1 MGNRVVLTVILV
13 WSAAFC
19 CGLSAEE
26 PWPAPVKRF
35 VEPATGEHPWLFFR
49 QADLQE
55 LRRRATE
62 IAEADQ
68 FACSRI

>member
-1 MGNRVVLTVILV
+1 MGNRVVFTVVLL

-19 CGLSAEE
+19 GCLSAEE
-26 PWPAPVKRF
+26 PRPAPVKRF
-35 VEPATGEHPWLFFR
+35 VVPATGEHPWLFFE